1 MLRTHTCGELKKED
15 IGKEVILCGWVNRL
29 RHHGG
34 IVFIDLRDRYGL
46 TQLVVSSQ
54 DPVYEQAEELR
65 PEYVVRVW
73 GVVRARPEGTVNPHL
88 ATGAIEVVVNQ
99 LEILSRSQLPP
110 FEIEDRKETDE
121 ALRLRYRYLDLRKAR
136 MQRNLLLR
144 HRAAQAVRNFLSSE
158 GFVEVETPF
167 LTRSTPE
174 GARDFLVP
182 SRLSPGSFYAL
193 PQSPQL
199 FKQLLMIA
207 GMDRYFQ
214 IVRCFRD
221 EDLRA
226 DRQPE
231 FTQIDLEMSF
241 VDREDVLSVVERLMV
256 RLFSETLGIS
266 LPVPFPRLSWEEAM
280 AKYGS
285 DKPDLRI
292 PLLIE
297 DLNSLF
303 QGEEL
308 PGWEGNSE
316 DKFLM
321 AGIFFEEWHQFSRKV
336 ADNFSERAREQKL
349 YFSFFRKTPEGFSSP
364 LKKKLSPACLEKIGK
379 RFCFGENSVL
389 LLAWGEKEKV
399 LEFLGEIRIEVG
411 RQLFAL
417 SDREFSFLWV
427 VDFPLFF
434 WNEEEKRWDSSHHP
448 FTSPFDED
456 IPLLDVDPSRVR
468 ARSYD
473 LVLNGYEIASGS
485 IRIHRREL
493 QEKIF
498 RLLNIGEEEAR
509 LKFGFL
515 LEAFQ
520 YGCPPHGGIAVGFDR
535 LVMLMC
541 GEKSIR
547 EVIAFPKTQK
557 GVCLL
562 TGSPA
567 PVSEEQLEVLGIALR
582 DTCNLKRG

>member
-1 MLRTHTCGELKKED
+1 MLRTHTCGELRKED
-15 IGKEVILCGWVNRL
+15 IEKEVILCGWVSRL

-34 IVFIDLRDRYGL
+34 IIFVDLRDRYGL

-73 GVVRARPEGTVNPHL
+73 GVVRARPEGMVNPHL
-88 ATGAIEVVVNQ
+88 PTGSIEVAVKQ

-110 FEIEDRKETDE
+110 FEIEGRKETDE
-121 ALRLRYRYLDLRKAR
+121 VLRLRYRYLDLRKAR

-207 GMDRYFQ
+207 GIDRYFQ

-256 RLFSETLGIS
+256 QLFSEALGIS
-266 LPVPFPRLSWEEAM
+266 VPVPFPRLSWEEAM

-297 DLNSLF
+297 DLNNLF

-308 PGWEGNSE
+308 PGWEGNSG
-316 DKFLM
+316 DNFLV
-321 AGIFFEEWHQFSRKV
+321 AGIFFEKWHQFSRKV
-336 ADNFSERAREQKL
+336 ADNFSGRARERKL
-349 YFSFFRKTPEGFSSP
+349 YFSFFRKAPEGFSSP
-364 LKKKLSPACLEKIGK
+364 LKKKLSPSCLGKIK
-379 RFCFGENSVL
+379 ERFCFGENSVL
-389 LLAWGEKEKV
+389 LLAWGKKEKV

-411 RQLFAL
+411 RQLFTL

-434 WNEEEKRWDSSHHP
+434 WNEEENRWDSSHHP

-468 ARSYD
+468 AKSYD
-473 LVLNGYEIASGS
+473 LVLNGYEVASGS

>member
-1 MLRTHTCGELKKED
+1 MLRTHTCGELRKED
-15 IGKEVILCGWVNRL
+15 IGKEVVLCGWVSRL

-46 TQLVVSSQ
+46 TQLVVNSQ
-54 DPVYEQAEELR
+54 DPAYEQAEELR
-65 PEYVVRVW
+65 IEYVVRAF
-73 GVVRARPEGTVNPHL
+73 GVVRARPEGMVNPNL
-88 ATGAIEVVVNQ
+88 PTGEIEVAVNR
-99 LEILSRSQLPP
+99 LEILSQSQLPP
-110 FEIEDRKETDE
+110 FEIESRKEVDE
-121 ALRLRYRYLDLRKAR
+121 ALRLRYRYLDLRKTK

-144 HRAAQAVRNFLSSE
+144 HRAAWATRNFLSSE

-182 SRLSPGSFYAL
+182 SRLNPGNFYAL

-199 FKQLLMIA
+199 FKQLLMVA

-256 RLFSETLGIS
+256 ELFSQTLGVS
-266 LPVPFPRLSWEEAM
+266 LSIPFPRLSWEEAM

-292 PLLIE
+292 PLCI
-297 DLNSLF
+297 DNLNDLF
-303 QGEEL
+303 QEEEL
-308 PGWEGNSE
+308 PGQKE
-316 DKFLM
+316 DNADNFLV
-321 AGIFFEEWHQFSRKV
+321 AGIFFESWQQFSRRL
-336 ADNFSERAREQKL
+336 ADDFSERARERKIH
-349 YFSFFRKTPEGFSSP
+349 FSFFRKTPEGVSSP
-364 LKKKLSPACLEKIGK
+364 LKKKLSPFCSEKIEQ

-389 LLAWGEKEKV
+389 LLAWGNRERV
-399 LEFLGEIRIEVG
+399 LEFLGEIRVEVG
-411 RQLFAL
+411 RQLFPV
-417 SDREFSFLWV
+417 SEKEFSFLWV

-456 IPLLDVDPSRVR
+456 IPLLDVDPARVR
-468 ARSYD
+468 AKSYD

-485 IRIHRREL
+485 IRIHRRDL

-498 RLLNIGEEEAR
+498 RLLNIGEEEAK

-535 LVMLMC
+535 LVMLLC

-562 TGSPA
+562 TDSPA
-567 PVSEEQLEVLGIALR
+567 PVSEEQLEVLGITLR